1 MPWSLT
7 VRSPETRVISPLAEL
22 LLILILFCASASA
35 SNAQVWQAEHSGV
48 TDSLMNVKAV
58 NASVVWACGSGGS
71 VLRTVDGGVQ
81 WQKCFIPLKGFDNVC
96 IEPRSSST
104 AWVASIDAAT
114 GTDFRIFKTTDGGR
128 MWHEVFRIEHTFG
141 DAVRFFDSKHA
152 IALGDP
158 FPGDYFNVYTTSDGG
173 SSWHRVGRKY
183 LPPADSAESEFGVTA
198 CLDLHG
204 KNAWFATASQKPGFH
219 PRVYHSTD
227 MGETWTSSAPIRGLS
242 GIAVSLDFKD
252 ANHGVVVD
260 NLGGRWA
267 ETMDGGVKWTVHDT
281 GDSLWLRD
289 IRFVPGS
296 KSLIIAGGEVDSGYV
311 LRLVHGSKTWK
322 KLPLPAGTGRIRSVT
337 FASPTGCW
345 IVGGGGEILKWTGG
359 SLAGEKQNGK

>member
-1 MPWSLT
+1 MNAIRMRLL
-7 VRSPETRVISPLAEL
+7 VFVFLFLSPSM
-22 LLILILFCASASA
+22 
-35 SNAQVWQAEHSGV
+35 SNAQVWQVQDFGV
-48 TDSLMNVKAV
+48 TDTLMNVKAV
-58 NASVVWACGSGGS
+58 NSAVVWACGSGGS
-71 VLRTVDGGVQ
+71 VLRTVDGGAH
-81 WQKCFIPLKGFDNVC
+81 WENCFIPLKGFDNVC
-96 IEPRSSST
+96 IEPRSPST
-104 AWVASIDAAT
+104 AWVVSIDAAT
-114 GTDFRIFKTTDGGR
+114 GTDFRIFKTTNGGR
-128 MWHEVFRIEHTFG
+128 MWREVFRREHTFG
-141 DAVRFFDSKHA
+141 DAVRFFDSKHG

-173 SSWHRVGRKY
+173 SSWHRAGRKY

-227 MGETWTSSAPIRGLS
+227 MGRMWTSSAPIPGLS

-252 ANHGVVVD
+252 AKHGVVVD

-267 ETMDGGVKWTVHDT
+267 ETMDGGKKWTVHDT

-289 IRFVPGS
+289 IKFVPGS
-296 KSLIIAGGEVDSGYV
+296 KSMIIAGGEVDSGYV
-311 LRLVHGSKTWK
+311 LRLVHGSNTWK
-322 KLPLPAGTGRIRSVT
+322 IVTLPAGTERIRSVT

-359 SLAGEKQNGK
+359 SLAGGKLNGK